1 MFISPK
7 TIEEALRKINV
18 MKPPVNVWISDVGE
32 DLEIYREFVNE
43 RDHMNVYNRIIEFL
57 ENQYGVDNE
66 VFDILLYDL
75 HELINRMS

>member
-1 MFISPK
+1 MFISSK
-7 TIEEALRKINV
+7 TIEETLYKINV
-18 MKPPVNVWISDVGE
+18 MKSPVNVWISDIGE

-57 ENQYGVDNE
+57 ENQYGADNE